1 MTDSLISDAPVT
13 PSVDPQK
20 NYLEELVGEGKKFK
34 SPEDLARGKYEA
46 DEFIR
51 MKNAEYDK
59 LREDYLKLHEQFQA
73 RASMEQ
79 LVDRLSTAQTQNRDN
94 TTDADNKPAY
104 DPREVESLIASK
116 YQEFETQKT
125 AQQNFKLVQDK
136 LQERYGANYSTVVK
150 QQIDNLGLTKEFV
163 DDLARKH
170 PQVLLKT
177 LGVYDQTPT
186 ETFQSPAR
194 SSVRSDHFA
203 PQTPKRDWAYYE
215 NLRVNNPRLYTDP
228 KTQLQMHE
236 DAKANPAAFGIF

>member
-1 MTDSLISDAPVT
+1 MTESLIVDTTTPV
-13 PSVDPQK
+13 VDQNK

-59 LREDYLKLHEQFQA
+59 LREDYLKLHEQFKA
-73 RASMEQ
+73 KASMEE
-79 LVDRLSTAQTQNRDN
+79 LVDRLSNSHTQTRDN

-104 DPREVESLIASK
+104 DPREVESLITSK

-125 AQQNFKLVQDK
+125 AQQNFRLVQDK
-136 LQERYGANYSTVVK
+136 LQERFGDNYSSVVK
-150 QQIDNLGLTKEFV
+150 QQMENLGLTREFV
-163 DDLARKH
+163 DELARKH

-177 LGVYDQTPT
+177 LGVYEQGNPD
-186 ETFQSPAR
+186 TFQSPAR
-194 SSVRSDHFA
+194 SSVRNDHFA
-203 PQTPKRDWAYYE
+203 PRTPKRDWAYYE
-215 NLRVNNPRLYTDP
+215 NMRKNNPALYTDP

-236 DAKANPAAFGIF
+236 DAKADPAAFGII

>member
-1 MTDSLISDAPVT
+1 MTESLISDTPVT
-13 PSVDPQK
+13 PQVDPDK
-20 NYLEELVGEGKKFK
+20 NYLTELVGEGKKFK

-59 LREDYLKLHEQFQA
+59 LREDYLKLHEQFKA
-73 RASMEQ
+73 KASMEE
-79 LVDRLSTAQTQNRDN
+79 LVDRLSNVQPQNRDN

-136 LQERYGANYSTVVK
+136 LQERYGDNYPSVIK
-150 QQIDNLGLTKEFV
+150 QQIESLGLTREFV

-177 LGVYDQTPT
+177 LGVNDQPPT
-186 ETFQSPAR
+186 ETFRSPPR
-194 SSVRSDHFA
+194 SSVRNDNFA
-203 PQTPKRDWAYYE
+203 PHTPKRDWQYYE
-215 NLRVNNPRLYTDP
+215 NLRKNSPAIYTNP

-236 DAKANPAAFGIF
+236 DAKADPVGFGIL

>member
-1 MTDSLISDAPVT
+1 MTDSLISDT
-13 PSVDPQK
+13 PAIPEIDPDK
-20 NYLEELVGEGKKFK
+20 NYLAELVGEGKKFN

-46 DEFIR
+46 DAFIR

-59 LREDYLKLHEQFQA
+59 LREDYLNLHEQFQA

-79 LVDRLSTAQTQNRDN
+79 LVDRLSTAQPQNREN
-94 TTDADNKPAY
+94 TDADNKPAY
-104 DPREVESLIASK
+104 DPREIESLISSK

-125 AQQNFKLVQDK
+125 SQQNFRLVQDK
-136 LQERYGANYSTVVK
+136 LQERYGANYSSIVK

-177 LGVYDQTPT
+177 LGVYDQPAT
-186 ETFQSPAR
+186 ENFQSPAR

-215 NLRVNNPRLYTDP
+215 NLRKNSPAIYTDP

-236 DAKANPAAFGIF
+236 DAKANPAAFGII